1 MNIFSRTLNKIFKST
16 NQQELDKIQN
26 LIQAINEKESE
37 AKSLSEGDFKKKH
50 SILKKMPKVD
60 Y

>member
-37 AKSLSEGDFKKKH
+37 TK
-50 SILKKMPKVD
+50 
-60 Y
+60 